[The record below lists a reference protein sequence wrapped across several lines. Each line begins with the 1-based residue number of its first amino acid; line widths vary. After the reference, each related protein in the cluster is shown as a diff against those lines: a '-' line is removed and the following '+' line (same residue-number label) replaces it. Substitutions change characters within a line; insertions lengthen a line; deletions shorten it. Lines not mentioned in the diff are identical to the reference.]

1 MRIFTFCY
9 CLYSILIPSIL
20 TESKIYGIVNLDSK
34 TTGSDV
40 NLLSQ
45 NLQNEYNN
53 KRADFTVSQ
62 HTTTKKEEIKIRA
75 NSSKTVL
82 EMDESQHLIINS
94 NKFYHAKNQSEIF
107 NYKINAYID
116 KGIVPENYYNGYTSI
131 TNTPNV
137 LSCNYNNTIPIFG
150 FSNITLK
157 LQSVVNTPLWNF
169 GLDDSK
175 HIKCFKIGDNFEIIA
190 PEIEGFSDQSN
201 YEQLFYP
208 TSILSITG
216 YSKLFA
222 IRNNNNNGKY
232 IDMFDINNSDSKC
245 SLSFH
250 KTSEINSNKI
260 NQIATS
266 GSNIYVATGDI
277 GLVKI
282 SDSQNINFEN
292 SPQNITDIILNS
304 KTLYAIN
311 GGHLSEASDK
321 KGLYIFN
328 SSDFIHETPTQY
340 LSHPYLVKFDV
351 LLDDYNNHSSTHY
364 IGIVVDNHPNEK
376 YPEIL
381 IELIINSDLE
391 SFPKINKIFLTN
403 QDIYINDI
411 VTDIYSYYS
420 YILDK
425 TNKQLYTLTRGIP
438 NFQDSFSYV
447 RSLEEILTNEF
458 AEDHL
463 SIITLPNQ
471 VNALLI
477 HEQNQSFVAMDLIK
491 FSQTLEC
498 VFHKGGEYIE
508 KVTEGYDC
516 STNMDGKYELKICL
530 NDVEF
535 YINVTEEE
543 PRNRAGLW
551 VALVIG
557 IIVIVFIIG
566 GVLYFTFSRKRKSE
580 HKDIEIQ
587 QNESQK
593 QRDTQEVDYQKG
605 NVDDKAGIE
614 IEEANFDNKY

>member
-9 CLYSILIPSIL
+9 ICLYSILIPSIL
-20 TESKIYGIVNLDSK
+20 TESKIYGIVNLDNK
-34 TTGSDV
+34 TTGSDEL
-40 NLLSQ
+40 LLSQ
-45 NLQNEYNN
+45 SLQVDYIN
-53 KRADFTVSQ
+53 KRANFNVLEHATK
-62 HTTTKKEEIKIRA
+62 KKEEIKIRA

-116 KGIVPENYYNGYTSI
+116 KGIVPENYYSGYTSI

-137 LSCNYNNTIPIFG
+137 LSCNYNNTVPIFG
-150 FSNITLK
+150 FSNMTIK

-169 GLDDSK
+169 GLDDNK
-175 HIKCFKIGDNFEIIA
+175 KIKCFTIGNNSEIIIQD
-190 PEIEGFSDQSN
+190 PEIEGFSAQSN

-208 TSILSITG
+208 TGILSITG

-222 IRNNNNNGKY
+222 IKNKDNNGKY

-245 SLSFH
+245 SFSSY
-250 KTSEINSNKI
+250 KRYEIDSNKI

-266 GSNIYVATGDI
+266 GSDIYVATGDI

-282 SDSQNINFEN
+282 NNADKVNSSSGNVPRNIA
-292 SPQNITDIILNS
+292 DIILNRN
-304 KTLYAIN
+304 TLYAI
-311 GGHLSEASDK
+311 SDQ
-321 KGLYIFN
+321 GLYIFN
-328 SSDFIHETPTQY
+328 GPDFLNEKPDLY

-364 IGIVVDNHPNEK
+364 IGIVVDNHPEN

-391 SFPKINKIFLTN
+391 SSPKINKIFLTK
-403 QDIYINDI
+403 QDIHVTDI

-420 YILDK
+420 YILDR
-425 TNKQLYTLTRGIP
+425 TNKQLYTLTRGVP

-447 RSLEEILTNEF
+447 RSLEEILPGTF
-458 AEDHL
+458 PEDHL
-463 SIITLPNQ
+463 SIITLSSQ

-477 HEQNQSFVAMDLIK
+477 HTEDKMFIAMDLIK

-498 VFHKGGEYIE
+498 VFHKGGQYIE

-516 STNMDGKYELKICL
+516 STDINGKYELQICI

-580 HKDIEIQ
+580 PKDIEIQ